1 LRQVKEWRALV
12 GVSVAGGAA
21 LRAIPVL
28 ARHASRANCT
38 RGHSSTLGARAST
51 KDSTRIG
58 VVIVSSRNFQA
69 PHFANQ
75 ALVGSPGIPT
85 LYNLKMTPCE
95 LQ

>member
-1 LRQVKEWRALV
+1 VKQWRALV
-12 GVSVAGGAA
+12 GVSVEGGAA

-28 ARHASRANCT
+28 ARHASRANGT
-38 RGHSSTLGARAST
+38 RGHSSTRRLRAST

-75 ALVGSPGIPT
+75 ALVGSPAIPT
-85 LYNLKMTPCE
+85 LYELKMTPCE